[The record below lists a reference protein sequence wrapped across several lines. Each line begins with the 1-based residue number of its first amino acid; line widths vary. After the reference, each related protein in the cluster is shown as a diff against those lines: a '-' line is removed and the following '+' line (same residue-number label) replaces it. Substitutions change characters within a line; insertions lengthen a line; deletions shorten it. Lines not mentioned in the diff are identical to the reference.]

1 MDDRAQVEAILSG
14 DSLDA
19 YYRYSLNR
27 PLEKN
32 EIRRYCIRLIDF
44 EVVFEY
50 STSEPKVHI
59 FVKQFT
65 IEWDRGRATSLK
77 MGRKYNKHGSIESMM
92 RVVFEDIKKPREL
105 SGRARPEG
113 DSDESLGS
121 QNGMDLSQNDVENVL
136 PETGISEENFMS
148 QIPSCYHMST
158 SKNARVKHGL
168 PTASTGLLGHLGA
181 GVNLPGRF
189 SLGKNTNRQ
198 ETDLP
203 KAPSPKVMTEEN
215 QPSDGTSRDA
225 DDHLMPVNIRESPA
239 ASVMEI
245 IPARNETEVPST
257 MVDEDATLVGTNTE
271 AEPVL
276 KSPKGSNQKSVEVEK
291 TSPPPT
297 KNIPKRPEAEKS
309 PKQSSYGQLDPWH
322 GLTKIRSRDVKI
334 AKDQN
339 TLLEDNRC
347 WFPPLTANSMPQAH
361 VPINLLAQWNQ
372 IALHKSRLAKE
383 REQGLTS
390 PRAETPNIRG
400 SSPDAASP
408 TSKSDF
414 GSTSEHPYWS
424 PSPPN
429 RDPRPRPELPADS
442 SPVSGQQGV
451 RKSDS
456 PRTGYQL
463 PGNTDVGIDVSNEQN
478 QRPTS
483 GPPDEHRL
491 LVDGQIQTE
500 SQPEPGKK
508 DTPEP
513 VPIAQSQQPEESDN
527 GSDESVMDAAVP
539 CPLGYSSQ
547 PALSNDQPE
556 QEPTSSGPSLPRLEA
571 SEHVQVVETPAA
583 DLGRLRFEKPGNE
596 TVGGF
601 EQQSSLTAKSS
612 SQSRIFNT
620 YGSNESASKIEPSQE
635 RAYNNKAMAEQ
646 GPDIYWY
653 NAAHNAII
661 CNICC
666 YAVPAR
672 MQDLHLRDRHKLKD
686 ANQRKAAIA
695 AIPCNVNPLE
705 DYADFPVPPVGPL
718 PVQGLE
724 VVKVWRCRI
733 CNYVCAS
740 SRYAREVHHRR
751 NHNGMD
757 RDLEQAKGQ
766 RWFYSGTVSK
776 YWVVQPPAL
785 DLSTTVRQYTQT
797 SGCAVAGY
805 RNLPR
810 APRYSSQTNGDN
822 DSNGVDIMGTQSS
835 SGDWMAHTA
844 TPNSHSE
851 FVPNSSGPNV
861 HEPSVA
867 LPASAT
873 QAEGTPQPFFSYR
886 DVPMFS
892 SDDGSLGPSFQS
904 GAHEASAEQ
913 SLESIQVPNLKRSA
927 SAMEVDE
934 PSPSKRYKA
943 ELYEDQNAHRNKSKD
958 PMSNTVSRRQS
969 YIGDTAKQAE
979 AIRAYEKFRADYPS
993 YTGDFALFTKLCSKL
1008 QTLRNMGQFK
1018 RSFLWDDF
1026 VIMYLEQ
1033 YPSYLQ
1039 LCAEM
1044 EAKTMEYEE
1053 YFGSHFSKPTYKKRS
1068 LTVTGIEGSAAEHD
1082 ATSRSSAT
1090 AIPFGAHGD
1099 ANGSFTA
1106 GLVDKL
1112 SHFHAHSFG
1121 PEIEDDSMSG
1131 IPSSPIPYGKPGRD
1145 TSVLTQR
1152 LTVDKPTFDLQSSRE
1167 IFHEP
1172 TINEHTTA
1180 EVVDPGTNEHGADE
1194 SAAAEL
1200 AADKSITDQLAN
1212 DEVIDYDSA
1221 ADDPASKQLQ
1231 MENAH
1236 TLINDELTTNE
1247 ATVEDPTVDEQSADE
1262 ESVVETTLQALQ
1274 RVSTDHE
1281 NEAVPSIPESEHGD
1295 DNDDGEK
1302 EVEYDEME
1310 ATHETASI
1318 ELGDDEPSTAP
1329 QELLSDGHHSES
1341 SSEAESINEN
1351 WFDSL
1356 RHLRPPTGPVWSDDP
1371 NTPFKLWAR
1380 ADQNVKSEVRR
1391 RGNRYRDVD
1400 KNGVIQQSTYLARR
1414 E

>member
-1 MDDRAQVEAILSG
+1 MIDDRAQVEAILSSV
-14 DSLDA
+14 SLDA
-19 YYRYSLNR
+19 YYRDSLNR

-50 STSEPKVHI
+50 STSEPKIHL
-59 FVKQFT
+59 FVKQFA

-92 RVVFEDIKKPREL
+92 RVVFEDIKNSWER
-105 SGRARPEG
+105 SGAASPG
-113 DSDESLGS
+113 VGSDESLGS
-121 QNGMDLSQNDVENVL
+121 QNGMDLSQNDSENVL
-136 PETGISEENFMS
+136 PETGISEEILMS
-148 QIPSCYHMST
+148 QIPSGHHLST
-158 SKNARVKHGL
+158 SNNAHVVKRGP
-168 PTASTGLLGHLGA
+168 PTASTGLLGHLGP

-189 SLGKNTNRQ
+189 SLGKDTNRR

-203 KAPSPKVMTEEN
+203 KAPSPTVMTEEK
-215 QPSDGTSRDA
+215 QPSDPSKST
-225 DDHLMPVNIRESPA
+225 DDHPMPVNIRESPA
-239 ASVMEI
+239 VSVTEML
-245 IPARNETEVPST
+245 PARNETEVPNA
-257 MVDEDATLVGTNTE
+257 MVNEDASLVETNTDP
-271 AEPVL
+271 EPVA

-291 TSPPPT
+291 TSPPPAR
-297 KNIPKRPEAEKS
+297 NIPEKPETEK
-309 PKQSSYGQLDPWH
+309 PLMQSSHDQLDHWH

-339 TLLEDNRC
+339 ILLEDNRC

-383 REQGLTS
+383 KEQGLKS
-390 PRAETPNIRG
+390 PRAEKPNSRG
-400 SSPDAASP
+400 SFPDDAS
-408 TSKSDF
+408 
-414 GSTSEHPYWS
+414 STSQSDSESASERLPWS
-424 PSPPN
+424 PSPSN

-442 SPVSGQQGV
+442 SPVSGRQRA

-456 PRTGYQL
+456 PRTGDQL
-463 PGNTDVGIDVSNEQN
+463 PGSTGIDVRNEQN

-483 GPPDEHRL
+483 ESPGEHRSFAE
-491 LVDGQIQTE
+491 GG
-500 SQPEPGKK
+500 SQPEPGKA

-527 GSDESVMDAAVP
+527 ESNDSVMDATVP

-556 QEPTSSGPSLPRLEA
+556 QEPTSSGPSLPRLDA
-571 SEHVQVVETPAA
+571 NEHVQVVETPAA

-596 TVGGF
+596 IVG
-601 EQQSSLTAKSS
+601 EQQSSQAGKSS

-620 YGSNESASKIEPSQE
+620 YGSNDNASKLDPSQE
-635 RAYNNKAMAEQ
+635 
-646 GPDIYWY
+646 P
-653 NAAHNAII
+653 
-661 CNICC
+661 
-666 YAVPAR
+666 
-672 MQDLHLRDRHKLKD
+672 
-686 ANQRKAAIA
+686 
-695 AIPCNVNPLE
+695 
-705 DYADFPVPPVGPL
+705 
-718 PVQGLE
+718 
-724 VVKVWRCRI
+724 
-733 CNYVCAS
+733 S
-740 SRYAREVHHRR
+740 
-751 NHNGMD
+751 
-757 RDLEQAKGQ
+757 
-766 RWFYSGTVSK
+766 
-776 YWVVQPPAL
+776 
-785 DLSTTVRQYTQT
+785 
-797 SGCAVAGY
+797 
-805 RNLPR
+805 
-810 APRYSSQTNGDN
+810 YSSQTNGDN
-822 DSNGVDIMGTQSS
+822 DSNGVDIMGTQIS
-835 SGDWMAHTA
+835 SGDWMMHGT
-844 TPNSHSE
+844 TPNSHSG

-861 HEPSVA
+861 REPSVP

-873 QAEGTPQPFFSYR
+873 QAEGTPQPFSSYR
-886 DVPMFS
+886 DVPMFT

-904 GAHEASAEQ
+904 PAHEASVEQ
-913 SLESIQVPNLKRSA
+913 KSESIRVPNLKRLA
-927 SAMEVDE
+927 SVMEVDK
-934 PSPSKRYKA
+934 PSPSKRYKT
-943 ELYEDQNAHRNKSKD
+943 ECYGDQDTHRNKSKD
-958 PMSNTVSRRQS
+958 PMSNTMSRRQS
-969 YIGDTAKQAE
+969 YIGSTAKGAE
-979 AIRAYEKFRADYPS
+979 AMRAYEKFKTDYPS

-1039 LCAEM
+1039 LCTEM
-1044 EAKTMEYEE
+1044 EAKIMEYEE

-1068 LTVTGIEGSAAEHD
+1068 LTVAGIEVSAAEH
-1082 ATSRSSAT
+1082 AAMSRSSAT
-1090 AIPFGAHGD
+1090 ATPFAARGD

-1121 PEIEDDSMSG
+1121 PDIDGDSMSG
-1131 IPSSPIPYGKPGRD
+1131 IPSSPTPHRKAGRD
-1145 TSVLTQR
+1145 TSVHTQR
-1152 LTVDKPTFDLQSSRE
+1152 LTVDEPTFDLQSSME
-1167 IFHEP
+1167 ISHEP

-1180 EVVDPGTNEHGADE
+1180 EVVDPGTAEHGVDE
-1194 SAAAEL
+1194 SAAAGP
-1200 AADKSITDQLAN
+1200 AAEKSITNQLAN
-1212 DEVIDYDSA
+1212 AEAMDYDSG

-1236 TLINDELTTNE
+1236 TLTADKPTTNE
-1247 ATVEDPTVDEQSADE
+1247 ATIEEPTVDGQAANEDSQM
-1262 ESVVETTLQALQ
+1262 ETTLQTPQ
-1274 RVSTDHE
+1274 RVSTEHE
-1281 NEAVPSIPESEHGD
+1281 NEAAPSVPESDHGD

-1310 ATHETASI
+1310 ATHDTASI

-1329 QELLSDGHHSES
+1329 QELLSDEHQSES

-1380 ADQNVKSEVRR
+1380 ADQNVKAEVRR

-1400 KNGVIQQSTYLARR
+1400 KNGVIQRSTHPAHQK
-1414 E
+1414 

>member
-1 MDDRAQVEAILSG
+1 MIDDRAQVEAILSG

-50 STSEPKVHI
+50 STSEPKVHL

-77 MGRKYNKHGSIESMM
+77 MGRKYNKHGSIESTM

-105 SGRARPEG
+105 SGPASPEG

-121 QNGMDLSQNDVENVL
+121 QNGMNLGQNDLENVL
-136 PETGISEENFMS
+136 PETGIFEENFMS
-148 QIPSCYHMST
+148 QIPSGYHLSA
-158 SKNARVKHGL
+158 SNNAHAVKRGP
-168 PTASTGLLGHLGA
+168 PTASTGLLGHLGF
-181 GVNLPGRF
+181 GVNPPGRF
-189 SLGKNTNRQ
+189 SLGKDTNKQ

-203 KAPSPKVMTEEN
+203 KAPSPTVMTEEK
-215 QPSDGTSRDA
+215 QPSDCPPKDT
-225 DDHLMPVNIRESPA
+225 DDHPIPVNIRESPA
-239 ASVMEI
+239 ASFMEI
-245 IPARNETEVPST
+245 IPARNETEVPNT
-257 MVDEDATLVGTNTE
+257 MVNKDATLVGTNTE
-271 AEPVL
+271 AVPVV

-291 TSPPPT
+291 TSAPPST
-297 KNIPKRPEAEKS
+297 NIPKKPEAEKS
-309 PKQSSYGQLDPWH
+309 PKQSSHDQLDPWH

-390 PRAETPNIRG
+390 PRAGTPNSRG
-400 SSPDAASP
+400 SSPGAASP
-408 TSKSDF
+408 TSKSNS
-414 GSTSEHPYWS
+414 GSASEDIFWS

-442 SPVSGQQGV
+442 SPVSGRQRV
-451 RKSDS
+451 RKPDS
-456 PRTGYQL
+456 PRTGDQL
-463 PGNTDVGIDVSNEQN
+463 PGSTDVGIDVSNEQN

-491 LVDGQIQTE
+491 LVDGEIQTD

-527 GSDESVMDAAVP
+527 ESNESMMDAVVP

-547 PALSNDQPE
+547 PALSNDQPD
-556 QEPTSSGPSLPRLEA
+556 QEPTSSGPSLPQLEA
-571 SEHVQVVETPAA
+571 HEHVQVVETPAA
-583 DLGRLRFEKPGNE
+583 DLGRLRFGKPGNE
-596 TVGGF
+596 TDR
-601 EQQSSLTAKSS
+601 EQQSSRAAKSS

-620 YGSNESASKIEPSQE
+620 YGSNDNASKLDPSQE
-635 RAYNNKAMAEQ
+635 
-646 GPDIYWY
+646 P
-653 NAAHNAII
+653 
-661 CNICC
+661 
-666 YAVPAR
+666 
-672 MQDLHLRDRHKLKD
+672 
-686 ANQRKAAIA
+686 
-695 AIPCNVNPLE
+695 
-705 DYADFPVPPVGPL
+705 
-718 PVQGLE
+718 
-724 VVKVWRCRI
+724 
-733 CNYVCAS
+733 S
-740 SRYAREVHHRR
+740 
-751 NHNGMD
+751 
-757 RDLEQAKGQ
+757 
-766 RWFYSGTVSK
+766 
-776 YWVVQPPAL
+776 
-785 DLSTTVRQYTQT
+785 
-797 SGCAVAGY
+797 
-805 RNLPR
+805 
-810 APRYSSQTNGDN
+810 YSSQTNGDN
-822 DSNGVDIMGTQSS
+822 DSNGVDIMGTQIS
-835 SGDWMAHTA
+835 SGDWMMHGT
-844 TPNSHSE
+844 TPNSHSG

-861 HEPSVA
+861 REPSVP

-873 QAEGTPQPFFSYR
+873 QAEGTPQPFSSYR
-886 DVPMFS
+886 DVPMFT

-904 GAHEASAEQ
+904 SAHESSVEQ
-913 SLESIQVPNLKRSA
+913 KLENIRVSNLKRLA
-927 SAMEVDE
+927 SVMEVDE
-934 PSPSKRYKA
+934 PSSSKRYKTDG
-943 ELYEDQNAHRNKSKD
+943 DQDAYRSKSKD
-958 PMSNTVSRRQS
+958 PMFNTMSRRQS
-969 YIGDTAKQAE
+969 YIGNTAKRAE
-979 AIRAYEKFRADYPS
+979 AMRAYEKFKADYPS
-993 YTGDFALFTKLCSKL
+993 YTGDFALFTKLCSML

-1039 LCAEM
+1039 LCTQM
-1044 EAKTMEYEE
+1044 EAKIMEYEE

-1068 LTVTGIEGSAAEHD
+1068 LTVTGIEVSAAEH
-1082 ATSRSSAT
+1082 AAMSRSSAT
-1090 AIPFGAHGD
+1090 ASPFAARGD

-1121 PEIEDDSMSG
+1121 PEIEGDFISG
-1131 IPSSPIPYGKPGRD
+1131 IPSSPTPHRKAGRD
-1145 TSVLTQR
+1145 TSVHTQR
-1152 LTVDKPTFDLQSSRE
+1152 LTVDEPSPDLQSSME
-1167 IFHEP
+1167 ISREP
-1172 TINEHTTA
+1172 TINEHKAA

-1194 SAAAEL
+1194 SAAAESPV
-1200 AADKSITDQLAN
+1200 DKSITNQLAN
-1212 DEVIDYDSA
+1212 DEAMDYDSA

-1231 MENAH
+1231 IENAY
-1236 TLINDELTTNE
+1236 TLTTDEPTTNE
-1247 ATVEDPTVDEQSADE
+1247 ATVEEPTVDEQSTDE
-1262 ESVVETTLQALQ
+1262 DSEMETTLQAPQ
-1274 RVSTDHE
+1274 RASTDHKD
-1281 NEAVPSIPESEHGD
+1281 EAAPSIPESEHGD

-1310 ATHETASI
+1310 ATHDTVSI
-1318 ELGDDEPSTAP
+1318 ELGDDEPSTVP
-1329 QELLSDGHHSES
+1329 EELLSDEHQSKS

-1356 RHLRPPTGPVWSDDP
+1356 RHLRPLTGPVWSDDS

-1380 ADQNVKSEVRR
+1380 ADQNVKTEVRR

-1400 KNGVIQQSTYLARR
+1400 KNGVIQRSTHSAHPK
-1414 E
+1414 